1 MSGGLLFLA
10 SGGAVVFT
18 ALLFARALVHKL
30 SDVTAFSGFVA
41 DYGLLPEHFVR
52 PATHALVAAEGLTLA
67 ALVVPALW
75 PLGPVL
81 AALMLLGYAAAIG
94 GAVRMGRRWIE
105 CGCGGAVQPVS
116 WTLVGRNVALAALA
130 LLGAAG
136 SPFALDVG
144 EAAAVI
150 ASGFTVFLGYLL
162 VEQILGNA
170 AYLKPRT

>member
-18 ALLFARALVHKL
+18 ALLFTRALVHKL

-41 DYGLLPEHFVR
+41 DYGILPDRLVT
-52 PATHALVAAEGLTLA
+52 PATYGLVAAEALVLA

-75 PLGPVL
+75 PAGPVL
-81 AALMLLGYAAAIG
+81 AAAVLLGYAAAIAQ
-94 GAVRMGRRWIE
+94 AVRMGRRWIE

-116 WTLVGRNVALAALA
+116 WTLVGRNLALAALA

-136 SPFALDVG
+136 SPFFLDIG
-144 EAAAVI
+144 EAVAVI

-170 AYLKPRT
+170 AYLRPRT